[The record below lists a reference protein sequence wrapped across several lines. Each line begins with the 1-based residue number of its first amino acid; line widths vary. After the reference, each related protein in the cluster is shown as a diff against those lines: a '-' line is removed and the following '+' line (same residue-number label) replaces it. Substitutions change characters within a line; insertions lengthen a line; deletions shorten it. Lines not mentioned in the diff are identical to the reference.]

1 MSRRTIAV
9 VGVAAVAL
17 ALAGSAPARQGVET
31 KLFAQ
36 VGPEATIT
44 LRDGQGNRVTQLGPG
59 AYEIEVKDLS
69 DEHNFHLTGPGV
81 NQMTEVSFVGETT
94 WHVTLQDG
102 NYRYVCDPHSSS
114 MRGTFTVGTPPP
126 TTTPPPVTMS
136 APVGARLL
144 LTVGPTAA
152 ISLKTSAG
160 KAVKVLRAGS
170 YTFLVRDRSTAHN
183 ARLLGAGVNRATG
196 VAFTG
201 ARTWKLT
208 VRKGTLVFRCDPH
221 RTTMRGAV
229 QIVA

>member
-17 ALAGSAPARQGVET
+17 ALAGSAPAVQGAET

-44 LRDGQGNRVTQLGPG
+44 LQDGQGNRVTQLDPG
-59 AYEIEVKDLS
+59 AYEVEVKDLS

-81 NQMTEVSFVGETT
+81 NQLTDVSFVGTTT
-94 WHVTLQDG
+94 WHVTFQDG
-102 NYRYVCDPHSSS
+102 SYRYVCDPHSSS
-114 MRGTFTVGTPPP
+114 MRGTFSVGTPPA
-126 TTTPPPVTMS
+126 TTPPPVTVS

-144 LTVGPTAA
+144 LTVGPAPV
-152 ISLKTSAG
+152 ISLKTAAG
-160 KAVKVLRAGS
+160 KPVKVLHAGS
-170 YTFLVRDRSTAHN
+170 YTFVARDRSTAHN

-201 ARTWKLT
+201 TRTWKLT
-208 VRKGTLVFRCDPH
+208 VRTGTLVFRCDPH
-221 RTTMRGAV
+221 RAKMRGAV
-229 QIVA
+229 RIVA

>member
-17 ALAGSAPARQGVET
+17 ALAGSAPALRSAET
-31 KLFAQ
+31 KLLAQ

-44 LRDGQGNRVTQLGPG
+44 LRDGQGNRVTQLDPG

-94 WHVTLQDG
+94 WRVTFQDG
-102 NYRYVCDPHSSS
+102 SYRYVCDPHSTS
-114 MRGTFTVGTPPP
+114 MRGTFTVGTPPAA
-126 TTTPPPVTMS
+126 TPAPVTAS

-144 LTVGPTAA
+144 LTVGPTPV
-152 ISLKTSAG
+152 ISLKTTAG

-170 YTFLVRDRSTAHN
+170 YTFAVRDRSTAHN

-221 RTTMRGAV
+221 RTKMRGTV